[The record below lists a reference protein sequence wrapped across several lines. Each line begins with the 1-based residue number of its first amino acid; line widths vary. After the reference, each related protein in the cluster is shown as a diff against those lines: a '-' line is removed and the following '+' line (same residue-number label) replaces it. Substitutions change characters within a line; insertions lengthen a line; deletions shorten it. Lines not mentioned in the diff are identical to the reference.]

1 MITISK
7 LTESPNS
14 FVVTFNVDGTDIDY
28 RIPAIRVTPVP
39 PPAEP
44 PTVQDDFLVN
54 VTFNCQTTAEGLTAF
69 AKWQTYEHRDFVYE
83 YRQSG
88 TTAWTGILRPGEMYT
103 VPLNNL
109 QHDTQYEFR
118 IKLVDNSMERNVIR
132 VSKTYTFT
140 TPKQ

>member
-1 MITISK
+1 MITITK
-7 LTESPNS
+7 LTDARDSL
-14 FVVTFNVDGTDIDY
+14 VVQFSIDGRLVEY
-28 RIPAIRVTPVP
+28 KFPVLVSTLPLEP
-39 PPAEP
+39 PP

-54 VTFNCQTTAEGLTAF
+54 VTFNFTTAEGLTAF

-83 YRQSG
+83 YRQVG
-88 TTAWTGILRPGEMYT
+88 TTAWNGILRPGEMYT

-109 QHDTQYEFR
+109 QYDTQYEFR